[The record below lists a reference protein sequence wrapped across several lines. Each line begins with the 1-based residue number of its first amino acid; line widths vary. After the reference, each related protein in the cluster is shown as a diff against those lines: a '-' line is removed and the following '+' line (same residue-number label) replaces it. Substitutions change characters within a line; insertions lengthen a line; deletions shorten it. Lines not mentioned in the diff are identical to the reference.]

1 MKNPPKK
8 LSVAMR
14 LALADLAKVERSK
27 DYEIDKTTIKR
38 LKFKVNTLTQVN
50 KHLELRIKVL
60 ETTNERYATALIRIK
75 EDASADPTLT
85 AEIALLTLDDL

>member
-1 MKNPPKK
+1 MTQ
-8 LSVAMR
+8 S
-14 LALADLAKVERSK
+14 
-27 DYEIDKTTIKR
+27 DKTTIKR

-75 EDASADPTLT
+75 EDTSADPTLT